1 MIKTQKVIVPFQR
14 QFKAASLRL
23 HRLEWAQITRDP
35 ICLQAIHG
43 AKLPLLRKPPIS
55 SPPEKVLREERVDP
69 VIDTTVHD
77 LLQMGVIRE
86 IPVETKVFL
95 SRVFTVPKKERGK
108 EYGRRFILN
117 LKVSL
122 TCFSIDFQKM
132 LKFTLLITEF
142 FRLFAASY

>member
-1 MIKTQKVIVPFQR
+1 MIKTQKVIVPIQR

-23 HRLEWAQITRDP
+23 HGLEWAQITQDP
-35 ICLQAIHG
+35 KCLQAIHG
-43 AKLPLLRKPPIS
+43 VKLPLLRKPPIS

-69 VIDTTVHD
+69 VIDTTVQD

-86 IPVETKVFL
+86 IPAETKVYL

-108 EYGRRFILN
+108 EYGRRFIVN

-122 TCFSIDFQKM
+122 TCFSIVFQKM
-132 LKFTLLITEF
+132 SLFTLLIIACMV
-142 FRLFAASY
+142 FR